1 MLEARGDMR
10 VWIMPWTTDCL
21 AVYPNAEW
29 TAFEAKINALP
40 QMEEYV
46 ELFQRKYMSGAM
58 EIELDKLGRILIPP
72 RQRTYAKL
80 EREVLWVGMGTRIEL
95 WDLARFNGA
104 TAPEVETPEIRVA
117 MKKALAGHGV

>member
-29 TAFEAKINALP
+29 TAFEAKIAALP
-40 QMEEYV
+40 QMDPKV
-46 ELFQRKYMSGAM
+46 EHFQRKYMSGAT

-72 RQRTYAKL
+72 RQRAHAKL
-80 EREVLWVGMGTRIEL
+80 EREAIWVGMGTRIEL
-95 WDLARFNGA
+95 WDLARF
-104 TAPEVETPEIRVA
+104 
-117 MKKALAGHGV
+117 